1 MYVCMYLLM
10 YMYLCA
16 SSVYL
21 YKQEYDITEYPERL
35 LTHSFTQYTQ
45 KKTLQSPNFP
55 FLYAR

>member
-1 MYVCMYLLM
+1 MYLLM